1 MVNVRF
7 CLDRDVTNRI
17 PETSRLRA
25 GFNSRKQHRE
35 IGQMRVAIYA
45 RVSTHD
51 QNCERQIKD
60 LTEYAKLS
68 GFEIVGIWSEFGSG
82 VKLDRAKRKEVMA
95 IARARKIDAV
105 LVTELTRWGR
115 STIDL
120 INTLNDLHSWKVSLI
135 AQTGMQ
141 FDLSTPAGNLML
153 TIMAGL
159 AEFERSLIQERI
171 KSGVALARSKGKV
184 FGRKPGSKADK
195 YREDIRVL
203 HEEGKSIRAIAQK
216 VGLTK
221 SMVERQINAI
231 NKNKAAAS
239 HDAP

>member
-1 MVNVRF
+1 
-7 CLDRDVTNRI
+7 
-17 PETSRLRA
+17 
-25 GFNSRKQHRE
+25 
-35 IGQMRVAIYA
+35 MRVAIYC

-51 QNCERQIKD
+51 QNCERQERD
-60 LTEYAKLS
+60 LVEYAQRL
-68 GFEIVGIWSEFGSG
+68 GYEVIGIWSEFGSG
-82 VKLDRAKRKEVMA
+82 VKLDRVKRKEIMA
-95 IARARKIDAV
+95 IARKGKIDAV

-195 YREDIRVL
+195 YRNDIKL
-203 HEEGKSIRAIAQK
+203 LSEEGKSIRVIA
-216 VGLTK
+216 TK
-221 SMVERQINAI
+221 LGVDKGMVERQLAI
-231 NKNKAAAS
+231 IKKKVS
-239 HDAP
+239 

>member
-1 MVNVRF
+1 
-7 CLDRDVTNRI
+7 
-17 PETSRLRA
+17 
-25 GFNSRKQHRE
+25 
-35 IGQMRVAIYA
+35 MRVAIYC

-51 QNCERQIKD
+51 QNCDRQERD
-60 LTEYAKLS
+60 LSEYAKQC
-68 GFEIVGIWSEFGSG
+68 GHEVVGVWSEFGSG
-82 VKLDRAKRKEVMA
+82 MKLDRLKRKEVMT

-171 KSGVALARSKGKV
+171 KSGVANARSKGKV

-195 YREDIRVL
+195 YRNDIKL
-203 HEEGKSIRAIAQK
+203 LNDEGKSIRTIATK
-216 VGLTK
+216 LGIGKGL
-221 SMVERQINAI
+221 VERQLKII
-231 NKNKAAAS
+231 DKKAS
-239 HDAP
+239 

>member
-1 MVNVRF
+1 
-7 CLDRDVTNRI
+7 
-17 PETSRLRA
+17 
-25 GFNSRKQHRE
+25 
-35 IGQMRVAIYA
+35 MRVAIYC

-51 QNCERQIKD
+51 QNCDRQERD
-60 LTEYAKLS
+60 LLEYAKQC
-68 GFEIVGIWSEFGSG
+68 GHEVVGVWSEFGSG
-82 VKLDRAKRKEVMA
+82 AKCDRVKRNEVMV

-120 INTLNDLHSWKVSLI
+120 INTINDLHSWKVSLI

-195 YREDIRVL
+195 YRDEIKSL
-203 HEEGKSIRAIAQK
+203 NEEGKSIRAIAK
-216 VGLTK
+216 HLGISK
-221 SMVERQINAI
+221 NMVERQIQKF
-231 NKNKAAAS
+231 KNHSQTLK
-239 HDAP
+239 

>member
-1 MVNVRF
+1 
-7 CLDRDVTNRI
+7 
-17 PETSRLRA
+17 
-25 GFNSRKQHRE
+25 
-35 IGQMRVAIYA
+35 MRVAIYC

-51 QNCERQIKD
+51 QNCERQERD
-60 LTEYAKLS
+60 LVEYAQRL
-68 GFEIVGIWSEFGSG
+68 GYEVVGIWSEFGSG
-82 VKLDRAKRKEVMA
+82 VKLDRVKRKEIMA
-95 IARARKIDAV
+95 IARKGKIDAV

-195 YREDIRVL
+195 YRNDIKSMN
-203 HEEGKSIRAIAQK
+203 EEGKSIRVIATTLNIDK
-216 VGLTK
+216 G
-221 SMVERQINAI
+221 MVERQLAI
-231 NKNKAAAS
+231 IKKETARA
-239 HDAP
+239 

>member
-1 MVNVRF
+1 
-7 CLDRDVTNRI
+7 
-17 PETSRLRA
+17 
-25 GFNSRKQHRE
+25 
-35 IGQMRVAIYA
+35 
-45 RVSTHD
+45 VSTHD
-51 QNCERQIKD
+51 QNCERQERD
-60 LTEYAKLS
+60 LREYAERL
-68 GFEIVGIWSEFGSG
+68 GYDVVGIWSEFGSG
-82 VKLDRAKRKEVMA
+82 VKLDRVKRKEIMA
-95 IARARKIDAV
+95 IARKGKIDAV

-195 YREDIRVL
+195 YRNDIKL
-203 HEEGKSIRAIAQK
+203 LNEEGKSIRVIATRL
-216 VGLTK
+216 GLDK
-221 SMVERQINAI
+221 GMVERQLAI
-231 NKNKAAAS
+231 IKKENIKA
-239 HDAP
+239 

>member
-1 MVNVRF
+1 
-7 CLDRDVTNRI
+7 
-17 PETSRLRA
+17 
-25 GFNSRKQHRE
+25 
-35 IGQMRVAIYA
+35 MRVAIYC

-51 QNCERQIKD
+51 QNCERQEKD
-60 LTEYAKLS
+60 LLEYADRL
-68 GFEIVGIWSEFGSG
+68 GYEVVGVWSEFGSG
-82 VKLDRAKRKEVMA
+82 VKLDRVKRKEIMA
-95 IARARKIDAV
+95 IARKGKIDAV

-184 FGRKPGSKADK
+184 FGRKPGSKADE
-195 YREDIRVL
+195 YRNDIKL
-203 HEEGKSIRAIAQK
+203 LNEEGKSIRVIATK
-216 VGLTK
+216 LGLDK
-221 SMVERQINAI
+221 GMVERQLTII
-231 NKNKAAAS
+231 KKES
-239 HDAP
+239 IKT

>member
-1 MVNVRF
+1 MR
-7 CLDRDVTNRI
+7 
-17 PETSRLRA
+17 
-25 GFNSRKQHRE
+25 QHQGSNLYK
-35 IGQMRVAIYA
+35 IMRVAIYA

-60 LTEYAKLS
+60 LTDYAQRY
-68 GFEIVGIWSEFGSG
+68 GYEVMGIYSEFGSG
-82 VKLDRAKRKEVMA
+82 VKLDRIKRKEVMA
-95 IARARKIDAV
+95 LARARDIDAV

-120 INTLNDLHSWKVSLI
+120 IHTLNDLHSWKCSLV

-171 KSGVALARSKGKV
+171 KSGVALARSKGKK
-184 FGRKPGSKADK
+184 FGRKPGSKGDK

-231 NKNKAAAS
+231 NKSKAAN
-239 HDAP
+239 HDPA

>member
-1 MVNVRF
+1 
-7 CLDRDVTNRI
+7 
-17 PETSRLRA
+17 
-25 GFNSRKQHRE
+25 
-35 IGQMRVAIYA
+35 MRVAIYC

-51 QNCERQIKD
+51 QNCERQERD
-60 LTEYAKLS
+60 LREYAERL
-68 GFEIVGIWSEFGSG
+68 GYDVVGIWSEFGSG
-82 VKLDRAKRKEVMA
+82 VKLDRVKRKEIMA
-95 IARARKIDAV
+95 IARKGKIDAV

-195 YREDIRVL
+195 YRNDIKL
-203 HEEGKSIRAIAQK
+203 LNEEGKSIRVIATRL
-216 VGLTK
+216 GLDK
-221 SMVERQINAI
+221 GMVERQLAI
-231 NKNKAAAS
+231 IKKENIKA
-239 HDAP
+239 

>member
-1 MVNVRF
+1 
-7 CLDRDVTNRI
+7 
-17 PETSRLRA
+17 
-25 GFNSRKQHRE
+25 
-35 IGQMRVAIYA
+35 MRVAIYC

-51 QNCERQIKD
+51 QNCERQERD
-60 LTEYAKLS
+60 LREYAERL
-68 GFEIVGIWSEFGSG
+68 GYDVVGIWSEFGSG
-82 VKLDRAKRKEVMA
+82 VKLDRVKRKEIMA
-95 IARARKIDAV
+95 IARKGKIDAV

-195 YREDIRVL
+195 YRNDSKL
-203 HEEGKSIRAIAQK
+203 LNEEGKSVRVIATK
-216 VGLTK
+216 LGLDK
-221 SMVERQINAI
+221 GMVERQLAI
-231 NKNKAAAS
+231 IKKENIKA
-239 HDAP
+239 

>member
-1 MVNVRF
+1 
-7 CLDRDVTNRI
+7 
-17 PETSRLRA
+17 
-25 GFNSRKQHRE
+25 
-35 IGQMRVAIYA
+35 MRVAIYC

-51 QNCERQIKD
+51 QNCERQERD
-60 LTEYAKLS
+60 LVEYAQRL
-68 GFEIVGIWSEFGSG
+68 GYEVVGIWSEFGSG
-82 VKLDRAKRKEVMA
+82 VKLDRVKRKEIMA
-95 IARARKIDAV
+95 IARKGKIDAV

-195 YREDIRVL
+195 YRNQIRL
-203 HEEGKSIRAIAQK
+203 LSSEGKSIRAIAAELGIDKGQ
-216 VGLTK
+216 
-221 SMVERQINAI
+221 VERQIAI
-231 NKNKAAAS
+231 LKK
-239 HDAP
+239 

>member
-1 MVNVRF
+1 
-7 CLDRDVTNRI
+7 
-17 PETSRLRA
+17 
-25 GFNSRKQHRE
+25 
-35 IGQMRVAIYA
+35 MRVAIYC

-51 QNCERQIKD
+51 QNCERQERD
-60 LTEYAKLS
+60 LVEYAQRL
-68 GFEIVGIWSEFGSG
+68 GYEVVGIWSEFGSG
-82 VKLDRAKRKEVMA
+82 VKLDRVKRKEIMA
-95 IARARKIDAV
+95 IARKGKIDAV

-195 YREDIRVL
+195 YRNDIKL
-203 HEEGKSIRAIAQK
+203 LSEEGKSIRVIATK
-216 VGLTK
+216 LGLDK
-221 SMVERQINAI
+221 GMVERQLAI
-231 NKNKAAAS
+231 IKKES
-239 HDAP
+239 IKT

>member
-1 MVNVRF
+1 
-7 CLDRDVTNRI
+7 
-17 PETSRLRA
+17 
-25 GFNSRKQHRE
+25 
-35 IGQMRVAIYA
+35 MRVAIYC

-51 QNCERQIKD
+51 QNCERQERD
-60 LTEYAKLS
+60 LIEYAQQC
-68 GFEIVGIWSEFGSG
+68 GHEVIGIWSEFGSG
-82 VKLDRAKRKEVMA
+82 VKLDRVKRKEVMT

-120 INTLNDLHSWKVSLI
+120 INTLNDLHSWKVSVI

-195 YREDIRVL
+195 YRNDIRL
-203 HEEGKSIRAIAQK
+203 LSEEGKSIRVIATK
-216 VGLTK
+216 LGLDK
-221 SMVERQINAI
+221 GMVERQLAI
-231 NKNKAAAS
+231 IKKES
-239 HDAP
+239 IKT

>member
-1 MVNVRF
+1 
-7 CLDRDVTNRI
+7 
-17 PETSRLRA
+17 
-25 GFNSRKQHRE
+25 
-35 IGQMRVAIYA
+35 MRVAIYC

-51 QNCERQIKD
+51 QNCERQEGD
-60 LTEYAKLS
+60 LVEYAQRL
-68 GFEIVGIWSEFGSG
+68 GYEVVGIWSEFGSG
-82 VKLDRAKRKEVMA
+82 VKLDRVKRKEIMA
-95 IARARKIDAV
+95 IARKGKIDAV

-171 KSGVALARSKGKV
+171 KSGVALARSKCKV

-195 YREDIRVL
+195 YRNDIKL
-203 HEEGKSIRAIAQK
+203 LNEEGKSIRVIATTLDIDK
-216 VGLTK
+216 G
-221 SMVERQINAI
+221 MVERQLAI
-231 NKNKAAAS
+231 IKKETVKV
-239 HDAP
+239 

>member
-1 MVNVRF
+1 
-7 CLDRDVTNRI
+7 
-17 PETSRLRA
+17 
-25 GFNSRKQHRE
+25 
-35 IGQMRVAIYA
+35 MRVAIYC

-51 QNCERQIKD
+51 QNCERQERD
-60 LTEYAKLS
+60 LVEYAQRL
-68 GFEIVGIWSEFGSG
+68 GYEVVGIWSEFGSG
-82 VKLDRAKRKEVMA
+82 VKLDRVKRKEIMA
-95 IARARKIDAV
+95 IARKGKIDAV

-195 YREDIRVL
+195 YRSDIKL
-203 HEEGKSIRAIAQK
+203 LNEEGKSIRAIATNL
-216 VGLTK
+216 GLDK
-221 SMVERQINAI
+221 GMVERQLAI
-231 NKNKAAAS
+231 IKKEDIKA
-239 HDAP
+239 

>member
-1 MVNVRF
+1 
-7 CLDRDVTNRI
+7 
-17 PETSRLRA
+17 
-25 GFNSRKQHRE
+25 
-35 IGQMRVAIYA
+35 MRVAIYC

-51 QNCERQIKD
+51 QNCERQERD
-60 LTEYAKLS
+60 LVEYAQRL
-68 GFEIVGIWSEFGSG
+68 GYEVVGIWSEFGSG
-82 VKLDRAKRKEVMA
+82 VKLDRVKRKEIMA
-95 IARARKIDAV
+95 IARKGKIDAV

-195 YREDIRVL
+195 YRNDIKL
-203 HEEGKSIRAIAQK
+203 LNEEGKSIRVIA
-216 VGLTK
+216 TK
-221 SMVERQINAI
+221 LGVDKGMVERQLAI
-231 NKNKAAAS
+231 IKKES
-239 HDAP
+239 IKT

>member
-1 MVNVRF
+1 
-7 CLDRDVTNRI
+7 
-17 PETSRLRA
+17 
-25 GFNSRKQHRE
+25 
-35 IGQMRVAIYA
+35 MRVAIYC

-51 QNCERQIKD
+51 QNCERQEKD
-60 LTEYAKLS
+60 LVEYSQRL
-68 GFEIVGIWSEFGSG
+68 GYEVIGIWSEFGSG
-82 VKLDRAKRKEVMA
+82 VKLDRVKRKEIMA
-95 IARARKIDAV
+95 IARKGKIDAV

-195 YREDIRVL
+195 HRNDIKL
-203 HEEGKSIRAIAQK
+203 LSDEGKSIRSIA
-216 VGLTK
+216 TK
-221 SMVERQINAI
+221 LGIDKGMVERQLAI
-231 NKNKAAAS
+231 IKK
-239 HDAP
+239 DAVRA

>member
-1 MVNVRF
+1 VDSVL
-7 CLDRDVTNRI
+7 CPSKDVTNEASQTQ
-17 PETSRLRA
+17 PHRA
-25 GFNSRKQHRE
+25 GFNSQKQHRE
-35 IGQMRVAIYA
+35 IRQMRVAIYA

-68 GFEIVGIWSEFGSG
+68 GFEVVGIWSEFGSG
-82 VKLDRAKRKEVMA
+82 VKLDRAKRKEVMLL
-95 IARARKIDAV
+95 ARARKIDAV

-120 INTLNDLHSWKVSLI
+120 ISTLNDLHSWKVSLI

-184 FGRKPGSKADK
+184 FGRKPGSKGDK

-203 HEEGKSIRAIAQK
+203 HEEGKSIRTIAQK
-216 VGLTK
+216 VGLSK
-221 SMVERQINAI
+221 NMVERQVNAI
-231 NKNKAAAS
+231 KKAKANMS
-239 HDAP
+239 QNPD

>member
-1 MVNVRF
+1 M
-7 CLDRDVTNRI
+7 LDRQII
-17 PETSRLRA
+17 PQFSNA
-25 GFNSRKQHRE
+25 
-35 IGQMRVAIYA
+35 RVAIYC

-51 QNCERQIKD
+51 QNCERQERD
-60 LTEYAKLS
+60 LVEYAQRL
-68 GFEIVGIWSEFGSG
+68 GYEVVGIWSEFGSG
-82 VKLDRAKRKEVMA
+82 VKLDRVKRKEIMA
-95 IARARKIDAV
+95 IARKGKIDAV

-184 FGRKPGSKADK
+184 FGRKPGSKADE
-195 YREDIRVL
+195 YRNDIKL
-203 HEEGKSIRAIAQK
+203 LNEEGKSIRVIATK
-216 VGLTK
+216 LGLDK
-221 SMVERQINAI
+221 GMVERQLTII
-231 NKNKAAAS
+231 KKES
-239 HDAP
+239 IKT

>member
-1 MVNVRF
+1 
-7 CLDRDVTNRI
+7 
-17 PETSRLRA
+17 
-25 GFNSRKQHRE
+25 
-35 IGQMRVAIYA
+35 MRVAIYC

-51 QNCERQIKD
+51 QNCERQEKD
-60 LTEYAKLS
+60 LLEYAERL
-68 GFEIVGIWSEFGSG
+68 GYEVVGIWSEFGSG
-82 VKLDRAKRKEVMA
+82 VKLDRVKRKEVMS
-95 IARARKIDAV
+95 IARKGKIDAV

-195 YREDIRVL
+195 YRNDIKL
-203 HEEGKSIRAIAQK
+203 LNGEGKSIRAIATK
-216 VGLTK
+216 LGIDKGL
-221 SMVERQINAI
+221 VERQLKII
-231 NKNKAAAS
+231 NKKAS
-239 HDAP
+239 

>member
-1 MVNVRF
+1 
-7 CLDRDVTNRI
+7 
-17 PETSRLRA
+17 
-25 GFNSRKQHRE
+25 
-35 IGQMRVAIYA
+35 MRVAIYC

-51 QNCERQIKD
+51 QNCERQERD
-60 LTEYAKLS
+60 LVEYAERL
-68 GFEIVGIWSEFGSG
+68 GYEVAGIWSEFGSG
-82 VKLDRAKRKEVMA
+82 VKLDRVKRKEIMA
-95 IARARKIDAV
+95 IARKGKIDAV

-184 FGRKPGSKADK
+184 FGRKAGSKADK
-195 YREDIRVL
+195 YRNDIKL
-203 HEEGKSIRAIAQK
+203 LNEEGKSIRVIATI
-216 VGLTK
+216 L
-221 SMVERQINAI
+221 SI
-231 NKNKAAAS
+231 NKNLILKIACFNA
-239 HDAP
+239 

>member
-1 MVNVRF
+1 
-7 CLDRDVTNRI
+7 
-17 PETSRLRA
+17 
-25 GFNSRKQHRE
+25 
-35 IGQMRVAIYA
+35 MRVAIYC

-51 QNCERQIKD
+51 QNCERQERD
-60 LTEYAKLS
+60 LREYAQRL
-68 GFEIVGIWSEFGSG
+68 GYEIVGVWSEFGSG
-82 VKLDRAKRKEVMA
+82 VKLDRVKRKEIIA
-95 IARARKIDAV
+95 IARKGKVDAV

-195 YREDIRVL
+195 YRDRIKL
-203 HEEGKSIRAIAQK
+203 LNDEGNSIRAIAAELGIK
-216 VGLTK
+216 KGL
-221 SMVERQINAI
+221 VERQLTVLKKSINV
-231 NKNKAAAS
+231 S
-239 HDAP
+239 DT

>member
-1 MVNVRF
+1 
-7 CLDRDVTNRI
+7 
-17 PETSRLRA
+17 
-25 GFNSRKQHRE
+25 
-35 IGQMRVAIYA
+35 MRVAIYC

-51 QNCERQIKD
+51 QNCERQERD
-60 LTEYAKLS
+60 LREYAQRL
-68 GFEIVGIWSEFGSG
+68 GYEIVGVWSEFGSG
-82 VKLDRAKRKEVMA
+82 VKLDRVKRKEIIA
-95 IARARKIDAV
+95 IARKGKVDAV

-195 YREDIRVL
+195 YRDRIKL
-203 HEEGKSIRAIAQK
+203 LNDEGKSIRAIAAELGIK
-216 VGLTK
+216 KGL
-221 SMVERQINAI
+221 VERQLTVLKKSINV
-231 NKNKAAAS
+231 S
-239 HDAP
+239 DT

>member
-1 MVNVRF
+1 
-7 CLDRDVTNRI
+7 
-17 PETSRLRA
+17 
-25 GFNSRKQHRE
+25 
-35 IGQMRVAIYA
+35 MRVAIYC

-51 QNCERQIKD
+51 QNCERQERD
-60 LTEYAKLS
+60 LVEYAQRL
-68 GFEIVGIWSEFGSG
+68 GYEVAGIWSEFGSG
-82 VKLDRAKRKEVMA
+82 VKLDRVKRKEVMS
-95 IARARKIDAV
+95 IARKGKIDAV

-120 INTLNDLHSWKVSLI
+120 ISTLNDLHSWKVSLI

-195 YREDIRVL
+195 YRNDIKL
-203 HEEGKSIRAIAQK
+203 LIDEGKSIRAIATK
-216 VGLTK
+216 LDIDKGL
-221 SMVERQINAI
+221 VERQLKII
-231 NKNKAAAS
+231 NKKAS
-239 HDAP
+239 

>member
-1 MVNVRF
+1 
-7 CLDRDVTNRI
+7 
-17 PETSRLRA
+17 
-25 GFNSRKQHRE
+25 
-35 IGQMRVAIYA
+35 MRVAIYC

-51 QNCERQIKD
+51 QNCERQERD
-60 LTEYAKLS
+60 LREYAQRL
-68 GFEIVGIWSEFGSG
+68 GYEIVGVWSEFGSG
-82 VKLDRAKRKEVMA
+82 VKLDRVKRKEVIA
-95 IARARKIDAV
+95 IARKGKVDAV

-171 KSGVALARSKGKV
+171 KSGVALARAKGKV

-195 YREDIRVL
+195 YRNQIKVL
-203 HEEGKSIRAIAQK
+203 SDEGKSIRAIATDLGITK
-216 VGLTK
+216 GL
-221 SMVERQINAI
+221 VERQLAI
-231 NKNKAAAS
+231 LKKPVS
-239 HDAP
+239 VSDK

>member
-1 MVNVRF
+1 
-7 CLDRDVTNRI
+7 
-17 PETSRLRA
+17 
-25 GFNSRKQHRE
+25 
-35 IGQMRVAIYA
+35 MRVAIYC

-51 QNCERQIKD
+51 QNCERQERD
-60 LTEYAKLS
+60 LVEYAQRL
-68 GFEIVGIWSEFGSG
+68 GYEVVGIWSEFGSG
-82 VKLDRAKRKEVMA
+82 VKLDRVKRKEIMA
-95 IARARKIDAV
+95 IARRGKIDAV

-195 YREDIRVL
+195 YRNDIKL
-203 HEEGKSIRAIAQK
+203 LSEEGKSIRVIATK
-216 VGLTK
+216 LGLDK
-221 SMVERQINAI
+221 GMVERQLAI
-231 NKNKAAAS
+231 IKKES
-239 HDAP
+239 IKT

>member
-1 MVNVRF
+1 M
-7 CLDRDVTNRI
+7 
-17 PETSRLRA
+17 
-25 GFNSRKQHRE
+25 K
-35 IGQMRVAIYA
+35 VAIYC

-51 QNCERQIKD
+51 QNCERQERD
-60 LTEYAKLS
+60 LRDYATRL
-68 GFEIVGIWSEFGSG
+68 GYDVVGIWSEFGSG

-95 IARARKIDAV
+95 IARKGKIDAV

-120 INTLNDLHSWKVSLI
+120 INTLNDLHSWKVGVI

-195 YREDIRVL
+195 YRNDIKL
-203 HEEGKSIRAIAQK
+203 LNEEGKSIRVIATK
-216 VGLTK
+216 LGLDK
-221 SMVERQINAI
+221 GMVERQLAI
-231 NKNKAAAS
+231 IKKES
-239 HDAP
+239 VKT

>member
-1 MVNVRF
+1 
-7 CLDRDVTNRI
+7 
-17 PETSRLRA
+17 
-25 GFNSRKQHRE
+25 
-35 IGQMRVAIYA
+35 MRVAIYC

-51 QNCERQIKD
+51 QNCERQERD
-60 LTEYAKLS
+60 LLEYAKQCDHEVI
-68 GFEIVGIWSEFGSG
+68 GVWSEFGSG
-82 VKLDRAKRKEVMA
+82 VKLDRLKRKEIMT

-171 KSGVALARSKGKV
+171 KSGVALARAKGKT

-195 YREDIRVL
+195 YRDNIKL
-203 HEEGKSIRAIAQK
+203 LSNEGKSIRAIATELGISK
-216 VGLTK
+216 N
-221 SMVERQINAI
+221 MVERQISAI
-231 NKNKAAAS
+231 KCRQV
-239 HDAP
+239 

>member
-1 MVNVRF
+1 
-7 CLDRDVTNRI
+7 
-17 PETSRLRA
+17 
-25 GFNSRKQHRE
+25 
-35 IGQMRVAIYA
+35 MRVAIYC

-51 QNCERQIKD
+51 QNCERQERD
-60 LTEYAKLS
+60 LVEYAQRL
-68 GFEIVGIWSEFGSG
+68 GYEVVGIWSEFGSG
-82 VKLDRAKRKEVMA
+82 VKLDRVKRKEIMA
-95 IARARKIDAV
+95 IARKGKIDAV

-195 YREDIRVL
+195 YRDDIKSL
-203 HEEGKSIRAIAQK
+203 SEEGKSIRAIATK
-216 VGLTK
+216 LGLDK
-221 SMVERQINAI
+221 GMVERQLEKIR
-231 NKNKAAAS
+231 K
-239 HDAP
+239 